1 MEIIAFSNQ
10 KGGTGKSTTAATV
23 AAGLYRRGYKVLLID
38 ADPQGNTSYSSGAET
53 NTEKNLYSVL
63 MGMMTAAEAVQETE
77 SGDVIVS
84 FPGLAKSDLIF
95 TDTGRE
101 YVLREAIKPLKRR
114 YDFILI
120 DCPPSLGI
128 LTVNALTAADSVIIP
143 AGADAYSIQGVMQLT
158 KTVDTIRKYANKKL
172 QIKGIL
178 LTQYNPRTTL
188 SQNVL
193 EALTATAEKLDTKVF
208 NAKIRSSTKVKE
220 AQTVKKDLF
229 THAPRAG
236 VTADYNQLI
245 DEILE

>member
-10 KGGTGKSTTAATV
+10 KGGTGKSTTAATI
-23 AAGLYRRGYKVLLID
+23 AAGLHRRGYKTLLLD
-38 ADPQGNTSYSSGAET
+38 CDPQGNTSYSSGAET
-53 NTEKNLYSVL
+53 NTKKNLYSVL
-63 MGMMTAAEAVQETE
+63 IGMMTAAEAVQETE

-143 AGADAYSIQGVMQLT
+143 AGADAYSIQGVMQLA

-208 NAKIRSSTKVKE
+208 TAKIRSSTKVKE
-220 AQTVKKDLF
+220 AQTIKKDLF

-236 VTADYNQLI
+236 VTADYNLLI
-245 DEILE
+245 DEILG